1 MTANV
6 RMFAFA
12 GLIRAPAIGG
22 VDLAYDSLMLTK
34 TPYLG
39 SQLLTPDTSAAVT
52 SDAANAP
59 DGTRLA
65 LIQVQNG
72 KRVHMEVTPAGHALR
87 TATTSSPIAEG
98 NQYIEY
104 GPGWRISVRESTE

>member
-12 GLIRAPAIGG
+12 GLVRAPSVGG

-39 SQLLTPDTSAAVT
+39 SQTLSPDTSAALT
-52 SDAANAP
+52 SDAASAP
-59 DGTRLA
+59 DGAKLA
-65 LIQVQNG
+65 LIQVQTG
-72 KRVHMEVTPAGHALR
+72 KRVHMEVTPNGHALR
-87 TATTSSPIAEG
+87 TATSNSPTVEG
-98 NQYIEY
+98 NQYIEF
-104 GPGWRISVRESTE
+104 GPGWRISVIESTE